1 MESKS
6 DSTLR
11 SRVGR
16 MLEKQHARVLGEEPT
31 SWLSMSRAALRR
43 WRRSVVEVDGIK
55 LKMSP
60 SLSVYMTSRLGTGF
74 HSRPE
79 RRLVLPELQ
88 KGDRVMELGGGV
100 GHLATRC
107 ALIVGSDNVTVFEG
121 NPELRPVMQDNF
133 EVNGVNPTAHFCILG
148 EEAGETAFYVG
159 RHFWNSSARRQ
170 HQHNSELRVPVEPF
184 NDVVRTISPTVLIVD
199 IEGGE
204 VDLFRY
210 ADLSMVKKLM
220 VEFHPN
226 VTTESERKEMLARIE
241 ESGFELKRKDGH
253 CHLFHR
259 TQEVDAHDGA

>member
-1 MESKS
+1 MESEN

-11 SRVGR
+11 SRISR
-16 MLEKQHARVLGEEPT
+16 MLEKQHTRIFGQEPT
-31 SWLSMSRAALRR
+31 SWLNMSRAALRR
-43 WRRSVVEVDGIK
+43 WQHSVVEVDGIK

-60 SLSVYMTSRLGTGF
+60 TLSVYMNSRLGTGF

-79 RRLVLPELQ
+79 RRLILPELEQ
-88 KGDRVMELGGGV
+88 GDRVMELGGGV

-121 NPELRPVMQDNF
+121 NPDLRSVMQDNF
-133 EVNGVNPTAHFCILG
+133 ELNGVNPTAHFCILG

-159 RHFWNSSARRQ
+159 KHFWNSSARRQ
-170 HQHNSELRVPVEPF
+170 QQHNSELSVPVEPF
-184 NDVVRTISPTVLIVD
+184 NDVVQTINPTVLIVD

-210 ADLSMVKKLM
+210 ADISMVNKLM

-226 VTTESERKEMLARIE
+226 VTTESERQAMLARIR

-253 CHLFHR
+253 CYLFHR
-259 TQEVDAHDGA
+259 PQEVSAYNDA